1 MKKLISLMLTIAML
15 AALVPATLTGVSAE
29 DVTPP
34 PPPKGIGL
42 TKGILT

>member
-1 MKKLISLMLTIAML
+1 MKKLISLMLTLAML
-15 AALVPATLTGVSAE
+15 AALVPTTLTGVSAE
-29 DVTPP
+29 DV

>member
-1 MKKLISLMLTIAML
+1 MKKLISLMLTLAML

-34 PPPKGIGL
+34 PKGIGL

>member
-1 MKKLISLMLTIAML
+1 MKKLISLMLTLAML

-34 PPPKGIGL
+34 PPRREL
-42 TKGILT
+42 D